1 MTRKILVTSALPYA
15 NGSIHLGHMVE
26 HIQTDVWVRFQK
38 LRGHECHYCCADDTH
53 GTPVMLAAQ
62 KQGIAPEDMIA
73 KVREEHLADFTGFF
87 IGYDNYYSTHSP
99 ENKQFSQD
107 IYRALKANGKIES
120 RVIEQLFDPEKQMF
134 LPDRFVKG
142 ECPKCH
148 AQDQYGDNCEV
159 CGTTYS
165 PTELINPYSAVS
177 GAKPELRESEHFF
190 FKLGECA
197 GYLKEWTS
205 GNNPHD
211 GKPHLQAEALNKMKE
226 WLGEGEE
233 TTLSDWDISRDAPYF
248 GFEIPDAP
256 GKYFYVWL
264 DAPVG
269 YMASF
274 KNLCD
279 RIGVDFDEYFKAD
292 SQTEMYHIIG
302 KDILYF
308 HALFWPAM
316 LHFSGH
322 RAPTGVY
329 AHGFLTVDGQKMSK
343 SRGTFIT
350 AKSYLEQGLNPE
362 WMRYYIAAKLNSKIE
377 DIDLNLQDFISR
389 VNSDL
394 VGKYVNIAARASGF
408 IAKRFEGRLKD
419 VSGSLLLQKLAA
431 ESDNIAEQYENR
443 EYARALRDIM
453 ALADAVNE
461 YVDANKPWELAKHT
475 DDFIVDLISN
485 HEFGSN
491 YDEKQVTREMLR
503 LISET
508 FADPHAADVRKK
520 QIQEILSENSINT
533 LNCYKNSLDRQSV
546 NELVREIFNKSKE
559 QIIYFCEEKYSTSDR
574 TVKKE
579 NIKLLGTDEHLQSIT
594 DYLLTM
600 WALKKYWHQVCS
612 ELINAFTMLTAY
624 LAPVLPQTAA
634 NAARFLNL
642 DAITWANTRE
652 TLGEHAINKY
662 EHLMQRVEQK
672 QVDDLIEANK
682 QSIQTTP
689 APAAEE
695 SKYEKVAEQ
704 ASFDDFMK
712 IDMRV
717 AKVLN
722 CEAVEGSTK
731 LLKFDLD
738 FGFEKRIIFSGIA
751 ASYPN
756 PAELNGRMVIA
767 VANFAPRKM
776 AKFGVSEGMI
786 LSAATAE
793 GKLKLLDVDAG
804 AQPGDKVG

>member
-1 MTRKILVTSALPYA
+1 MTSPRKILVTSALPYA

-26 HIQTDVWVRFQK
+26 HIQTDIWVRFQK
-38 LRGHECHYCCADDTH
+38 LRGHDCRYCCADDTH

-62 KQGIAPEDMIA
+62 KLGVQPEDMIA
-73 KVREEHLADFTGFF
+73 RVREEHLADFSGFL
-87 IGYDNYYSTHSP
+87 IGYDNYYSTHST
-99 ENKQFSQD
+99 ENKEFSEK
-107 IYRALKANGKIES
+107 IYLALKANGKIES
-120 RVIEQLFDPEKQMF
+120 RTIEQLFDPEKQMF

-148 AQDQYGDNCEV
+148 AADQYGDNCEV

-165 PTELINPYSAVS
+165 PTELIKPYSAVS
-177 GAKPELRESEHFF
+177 GATPVLKESEHFF

-197 GYLKEWTS
+197 DYLKQWTS
-205 GNNPHD
+205 GSTTLSD
-211 GKPHLQAEALNKMKE
+211 GRVQPHLQPEALNKMNE
-226 WLGEGEE
+226 WLGKDGE
-233 TTLSDWDISRDAPYF
+233 TALSDWDISRDAPYF
-248 GFEIPDAP
+248 GFEIPGAP

-274 KNLCD
+274 KNLCS
-279 RIGVDFDEYFKAD
+279 RIGIEFDDYFRAD
-292 SQTEMYHIIG
+292 SDTEMYHFIG

-322 RAPTGVY
+322 RAPTGVF

-350 AKSYLEQGLNPE
+350 AKSYLEQKLNPE

-408 IAKRFEGRLKD
+408 IAKRFEGSLKD
-419 VSGSLLLQKLAA
+419 VSGSALLKKLAA
-431 ESDNIAEQYENR
+431 ESETIAAAYEER

-453 ALADAVNE
+453 ALADVVNE
-461 YVDANKPWELAKHT
+461 YTDANKPWELAKQPGQEAR
-475 DDFIVDLISN
+475 L
-485 HEFGSN
+485 HE
-491 YDEKQVTREMLR
+491 
-503 LISET
+503 
-508 FADPHAADVRKK
+508 
-520 QIQEILSENSINT
+520 
-533 LNCYKNSLDRQSV
+533 
-546 NELVREIFNKSKE
+546 
-559 QIIYFCEEKYSTSDR
+559 
-574 TVKKE
+574 
-579 NIKLLGTDEHLQSIT
+579 
-594 DYLLTM
+594 
-600 WALKKYWHQVCS
+600 VCS
-612 ELINAFTMLTAY
+612 ELINAFAVLSVY
-624 LAPVLPQTAA
+624 LAPVLPRVAEQAA
-634 NAARFLNL
+634 AFLNIPAL
-642 DAITWANTRE
+642 SWNMAAQ
-652 TLGEHAINKY
+652 TLPAGHAINQYK
-662 EHLMQRVEQK
+662 HLMQRVEQT
-672 QVDDLIEANK
+672 QVDNLIEANK
-682 QSIQTTP
+682 QSIQAAA
-689 APAAEE
+689 APEQAE
-695 SKYEKVAEQ
+695 SRYEKVAEQ
-704 ASFDDFMK
+704 ASFDDFVK

-717 AKVLN
+717 AKVIN

-738 FGFEKRIIFSGIA
+738 FGFEKRVIFSGIA

-756 PAELNGRMVIA
+756 PGELNGRMVIA

>member
-38 LRGHECHYCCADDTH
+38 LRGHECYYCCADDTH

-197 GYLKEWTS
+197 DFLKAWTS

-279 RIGVDFDEYFKAD
+279 RIGIDFDKYFKAD
-292 SQTEMYHIIG
+292 SQTEMYHFIG

-419 VSGSLLLQKLAA
+419 VADSALLAKLTAQSEA
-431 ESDNIAEQYENR
+431 IAECYESR
-443 EYARALRDIM
+443 EYAKALRDIM
-453 ALADAVNE
+453 ALADIVNE
-461 YVDANKPWELAKHT
+461 YVDANKPWELAKQEGQ
-475 DDFIVDLISN
+475 DARL
-485 HEFGSN
+485 HE
-491 YDEKQVTREMLR
+491 
-503 LISET
+503 
-508 FADPHAADVRKK
+508 
-520 QIQEILSENSINT
+520 
-533 LNCYKNSLDRQSV
+533 
-546 NELVREIFNKSKE
+546 
-559 QIIYFCEEKYSTSDR
+559 
-574 TVKKE
+574 
-579 NIKLLGTDEHLQSIT
+579 
-594 DYLLTM
+594 
-600 WALKKYWHQVCS
+600 VCS

-624 LAPVLPQTAA
+624 LAPVLPKVAE
-634 NAARFLNL
+634 NAAKFLNL
-642 DAITWANTRE
+642 EAITWANTRE

-662 EHLMQRVEQK
+662 EHLMQRVEQT

-682 QSIQTTP
+682 QSIAAAA

-786 LSAATAE
+786 LSAATAD
-793 GKLKLLDVDAG
+793 GKLKLLDVDTG

>member
-73 KVREEHLADFTGFF
+73 KVREEHLADFTGFG

-148 AQDQYGDNCEV
+148 AHDQYGDNCEV

-197 GYLKEWTS
+197 DFLKAWTS

-211 GKPHLQAEALNKMKE
+211 GKPHLQPEALNKMKE

-279 RIGVDFDEYFKAD
+279 RIGINFDEYFKAD
-292 SQTEMYHIIG
+292 SQTEMYHFIG

-419 VSGSLLLQKLAA
+419 VADSALLAKLTAQSEA
-431 ESDNIAEQYENR
+431 IAECYESR
-443 EYARALRDIM
+443 EYAKALRDIM
-453 ALADAVNE
+453 ALADIVNE
-461 YVDANKPWELAKHT
+461 YVDANKPWELAKQEGQDT
-475 DDFIVDLISN
+475 RL
-485 HEFGSN
+485 HE
-491 YDEKQVTREMLR
+491 
-503 LISET
+503 
-508 FADPHAADVRKK
+508 
-520 QIQEILSENSINT
+520 
-533 LNCYKNSLDRQSV
+533 
-546 NELVREIFNKSKE
+546 
-559 QIIYFCEEKYSTSDR
+559 
-574 TVKKE
+574 
-579 NIKLLGTDEHLQSIT
+579 
-594 DYLLTM
+594 
-600 WALKKYWHQVCS
+600 VCS

-624 LAPVLPQTAA
+624 LAPVLPKVAE
-634 NAARFLNL
+634 NAAKFLNL
-642 DAITWANTRE
+642 EAITWANTRE

-682 QSIQTTP
+682 QSIAAAA

-793 GKLKLLDVDAG
+793 GKLKLLDVDVG

>member
-197 GYLKEWTS
+197 DFLKAWTS

-279 RIGVDFDEYFKAD
+279 RIGIDFDEYFKAD
-292 SQTEMYHIIG
+292 SQTEMYHFIG

-419 VSGSLLLQKLAA
+419 VADSALLAKLTAQSEA
-431 ESDNIAEQYENR
+431 IAECYESR
-443 EYARALRDIM
+443 EYAKALRDIM

-461 YVDANKPWELAKHT
+461 YVDANKPWELAKQEGQ
-475 DDFIVDLISN
+475 DERL
-485 HEFGSN
+485 HE
-491 YDEKQVTREMLR
+491 
-503 LISET
+503 
-508 FADPHAADVRKK
+508 
-520 QIQEILSENSINT
+520 
-533 LNCYKNSLDRQSV
+533 
-546 NELVREIFNKSKE
+546 
-559 QIIYFCEEKYSTSDR
+559 
-574 TVKKE
+574 
-579 NIKLLGTDEHLQSIT
+579 
-594 DYLLTM
+594 
-600 WALKKYWHQVCS
+600 VCS
-612 ELINAFTMLTAY
+612 ELINAFTILTAY

-642 DAITWANTRE
+642 DAITWANTRV
-652 TLGEHAINKY
+652 TLGEHTINKY

-689 APAAEE
+689 APVED

>member
-38 LRGHECHYCCADDTH
+38 LRGNECYYCCADDTH

-73 KVREEHLADFTGFF
+73 KVREEHLADFTSFN

-177 GAKPELRESEHFF
+177 GVKPELRESEHFF

-197 GYLKEWTS
+197 DFLKAWTS

-211 GKPHLQAEALNKMKE
+211 GKPHLQPEALNKMKE

-292 SQTEMYHIIG
+292 SQTEMYHFIG

-419 VSGSLLLQKLAA
+419 VADSALLAKLTAQSEA
-431 ESDNIAEQYENR
+431 IAECYESR
-443 EYARALRDIM
+443 EYAKALRDIM
-453 ALADAVNE
+453 ALADIVNE
-461 YVDANKPWELAKHT
+461 YVDANKPWELAKQEGQ
-475 DDFIVDLISN
+475 DARL
-485 HEFGSN
+485 HE
-491 YDEKQVTREMLR
+491 
-503 LISET
+503 
-508 FADPHAADVRKK
+508 
-520 QIQEILSENSINT
+520 
-533 LNCYKNSLDRQSV
+533 
-546 NELVREIFNKSKE
+546 
-559 QIIYFCEEKYSTSDR
+559 
-574 TVKKE
+574 
-579 NIKLLGTDEHLQSIT
+579 
-594 DYLLTM
+594 
-600 WALKKYWHQVCS
+600 VCS
-612 ELINAFTMLTAY
+612 ELINAFTVLTAY

-634 NAARFLNL
+634 NAAKFLNL
-642 DAITWANTRE
+642 EAITWANTRE

-682 QSIQTTP
+682 QSIAAAA

-695 SKYEKVAEQ
+695 SQYEKVAEQ

-786 LSAATAE
+786 LSAATAD
-793 GKLKLLDVDAG
+793 GKLKLLDVDTG

>member
-38 LRGHECHYCCADDTH
+38 LRGHECYYCCADDTH

-73 KVREEHLADFTGFF
+73 KVREEHLADFTGFN

-197 GYLKEWTS
+197 DFLKAWTS

-279 RIGVDFDEYFKAD
+279 RIGIDFDEYFKAD
-292 SQTEMYHIIG
+292 SQTEMYHFIG

-419 VSGSLLLQKLAA
+419 VADNALLAKLTAQSEA
-431 ESDNIAEQYENR
+431 IAECYESR
-443 EYARALRDIM
+443 EYAKALRDIM
-453 ALADAVNE
+453 ALADIVNE
-461 YVDANKPWELAKHT
+461 YVDANKPWELAKQEGQ
-475 DDFIVDLISN
+475 DERL
-485 HEFGSN
+485 HE
-491 YDEKQVTREMLR
+491 
-503 LISET
+503 
-508 FADPHAADVRKK
+508 
-520 QIQEILSENSINT
+520 
-533 LNCYKNSLDRQSV
+533 
-546 NELVREIFNKSKE
+546 
-559 QIIYFCEEKYSTSDR
+559 
-574 TVKKE
+574 
-579 NIKLLGTDEHLQSIT
+579 
-594 DYLLTM
+594 
-600 WALKKYWHQVCS
+600 VCS

-624 LAPVLPQTAA
+624 LAPVLPKVAE
-634 NAARFLNL
+634 NAAKFLNL
-642 DAITWANTRE
+642 EAITWANTRE

-682 QSIQTTP
+682 QSIAAAA

>member
-1 MTRKILVTSALPYA
+1 MVYSIFIDNHCRVSKTAQSQESRAWNEYRVTKPFYNISKGRLKHRQSGFRRPLRIVLRYNSQHLYPLFLKAQTMTRKILVTSALPYA

-38 LRGHECHYCCADDTH
+38 LRGHKCYYCCADDTH

-73 KVREEHLADFTGFF
+73 KVREEHLADFTGFG

-197 GYLKEWTS
+197 DFLKAWTS

-211 GKPHLQAEALNKMKE
+211 GKPHLQPEALNKMKE

-292 SQTEMYHIIG
+292 SQTEMYHFIG

-419 VSGSLLLQKLAA
+419 VSGSALLAKLAA
-431 ESDNIAEQYENR
+431 ESETIAEQYENR

-453 ALADAVNE
+453 ALADIVNE
-461 YVDANKPWELAKHT
+461 YVDANKPWELAKQEGQ
-475 DDFIVDLISN
+475 DARL
-485 HEFGSN
+485 HE
-491 YDEKQVTREMLR
+491 
-503 LISET
+503 
-508 FADPHAADVRKK
+508 
-520 QIQEILSENSINT
+520 
-533 LNCYKNSLDRQSV
+533 
-546 NELVREIFNKSKE
+546 
-559 QIIYFCEEKYSTSDR
+559 
-574 TVKKE
+574 
-579 NIKLLGTDEHLQSIT
+579 
-594 DYLLTM
+594 
-600 WALKKYWHQVCS
+600 VCS

-624 LAPVLPQTAA
+624 LAPVLPKVAE
-634 NAARFLNL
+634 NAAKFLNL
-642 DAITWANTRE
+642 ETITWANTRE

-682 QSIQTTP
+682 QSIAAAA